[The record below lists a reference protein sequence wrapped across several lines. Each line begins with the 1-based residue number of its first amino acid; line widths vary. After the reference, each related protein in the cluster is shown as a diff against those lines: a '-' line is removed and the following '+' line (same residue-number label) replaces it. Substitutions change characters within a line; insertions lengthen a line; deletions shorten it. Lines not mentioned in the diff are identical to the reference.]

1 MMDSDTFG
9 KFKQFCGN
17 GEKSSVVTLSNLNND
32 ENILYQELK
41 DKTENNRLEQEK
53 IPQYYVDEKITKC
66 FIYKG

>member
-17 GEKSSVVTLSNLNND
+17 GEKSRAVTLSNLNND

-41 DKTENNRLEQEK
+41 DKTDNNRLEQEK
-53 IPQYYVDEKITKC
+53 IPQYYVDEKIAQC